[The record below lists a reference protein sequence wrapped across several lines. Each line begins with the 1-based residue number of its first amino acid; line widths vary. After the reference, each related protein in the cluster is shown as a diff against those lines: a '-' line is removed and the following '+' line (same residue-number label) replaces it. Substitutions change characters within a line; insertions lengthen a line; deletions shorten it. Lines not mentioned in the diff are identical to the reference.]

1 MGWYICIFI
10 ACLVAGVLIGKWTVK
25 PIKLNNAELLQ
36 ARKQI
41 QDECDQLELQ
51 KNRIIEENKIEQ
63 RYIEQLQIQKQ
74 DLIDRLA
81 DTENDLKVKTL
92 SAESIAN
99 ASYQNKCIELDIQFE
114 KDKQKCQNTL
124 DQLKEEENALKE
136 EIQNTQKELLSLKET
151 RAAAIAAAQQ
161 EKNVS
166 ENKDFYCLILPPQEL
181 GDVNTLKGIVNKI
194 SKPRAVLM
202 AIWSAYYQQL
212 AKKKFPQILGKT
224 DVCGIYKI
232 TNQETGE
239 CYIGQAVD
247 VRKRWYEHAKMM
259 LQIDAPQGNQLYAAA
274 KEYGLDSF
282 SFELLLECEP
292 KELNEKEKYFI
303 ELYNSDAVGYNQ
315 NRGVKNN

>member
-1 MGWYICIFI
+1 MGWYICITI
-10 ACLVAGVLIGKWTVK
+10 ACLVIGIIIGKWTVQ
-25 PIKLNNAELLQ
+25 PIKLNNAELLK
-36 ARKQI
+36 ARKEI
-41 QDECDQLELQ
+41 QDQCDELLTE
-51 KNRIIEENKIEQ
+51 KNRILEENKLEQ
-63 RYIEQLQIQKQ
+63 KYIQQLQFQKK
-74 DLIDRLA
+74 DLMERLA
-81 DTENDLKVKTL
+81 DSENDLIIRTQ
-92 SAESIAN
+92 SAESIAH
-99 ASYQNKCIELDIQFE
+99 AAYQNKCIELDAQFE
-114 KDKQKCQNTL
+114 KDKQKCQ
-124 DQLKEEENALKE
+124 DQLNQLREEENALEE

-161 EKNVS
+161 EKNIS

-194 SKPRAVLM
+194 SKPRAILM

-282 SFELLLECEP
+282 SFELLLECSP

-315 NRGVKNN
+315 TKGNN